1 MFDMEN
7 LFKALLS
14 NLKCTSKTHNH
25 ILLLIVIFKANRHK
39 VYFSYGDIFTVN
51 FADVNY

>member
-7 LFKALLS
+7 LLKALLS

-25 ILLLIVIFKANRHK
+25 IALDSNI
-39 VYFSYGDIFTVN
+39 
-51 FADVNY
+51 